1 VEDIYVYYIYIHT
14 YMYVKGGACLGAK
27 KWRYIYISIHLY
39 VCMYVCIYI
48 YMEEKVEEEE
58 ISYADVF

>member
-1 VEDIYVYYIYIHT
+1 
-14 YMYVKGGACLGAK
+14 MYVKGGACLGAK